1 MEQHLRAYLLS
12 EQNVQDLINK
22 LDANILIKED
32 SLDTCRQIIRT
43 NFSRYLGRLAKQPK
57 TDKQL
62 ICSIHFLNQK
72 CYEEIVAFIQSHHQ
86 GTNIFKNDGGCSSA
100 KALLQPV
107 DGTRALSLTPGTI
120 ITREQYQELIKDR
133 ITPDNILQALMNPNV
148 IALLRSI
155 INDHNNKAQA
165 GPTSE
170 IIDIHQLQRLLTNK
184 SVPKHERAVIDL
196 SHLTQESMLAIEA
209 RISYL
214 VSLASTNPE
223 LITEIESE
231 KADLI
236 AALVNYQK
244 SKDIKIVDGIQDLD
258 LQLQPRSAEDLLNI
272 VFRFNEEKKVKSIK
286 LLDYFIPENT
296 NNITSFTNRFM
307 VYHMGNI
314 NQFSV
319 ESGKYNIDTL
329 LALIQDRFS
338 FLKLSIDDNNLVSIT
353 NNTNAKFDL
362 MIQDYSI
369 LPLLGF
375 CDSPGSYKNKITY
388 KASQPFS
395 LDLHESI
402 FISLNRSNTDPI
414 KLQLGEKISLEQ
426 PIILRETSKPIALKD
441 ISIKLSDKM
450 EQTYDLIGTSFN
462 LHLTIEYA

>member
-72 CYEEIVAFIQSHHQ
+72 CYEEIVTFIQSHHQ
-86 GTNIFKNDGGCSSA
+86 GSNIFKNDG
-100 KALLQPV
+100 
-107 DGTRALSLTPGTI
+107 GTI

-155 INDHNNKAQA
+155 INDHNNKASS

-319 ESGKYNIDTL
+319 EPGKYNIDTL
-329 LALIQDRFS
+329 LASIKDRFS

-395 LDLHESI
+395 LDLHQSI

-450 EQTYDLIGTSFN
+450 EQTYDLIEISFN